1 MAAGYPATEEKGGLA
16 GDGSAGL
23 EVSEGL
29 AAEIWQGEMAKYA
42 HGRQV
47 AVLQVAASPFWM
59 QNNLF
64 ASIKTSTDLGHCL
77 ITVL

>member
-1 MAAGYPATEEKGGLA
+1 MA

-42 HGRQV
+42 NGRQV
-47 AVLQVAASPFWM
+47 AVLQMAASHYWKPKH
-59 QNNLF
+59 LCE
-64 ASIKTSTDLGHCL
+64 H
-77 ITVL
+77 

>member
-1 MAAGYPATEEKGGLA
+1 MAAGYPASEEKGGLA

-47 AVLQVAASPFWM
+47 AVLQVAASPFWIL
-59 QNNLF
+59 NNF
-64 ASIKTSTDLGHCL
+64 VSIKTSTDLGHCL